1 MVGGN
6 APPVLNDAINC
17 EPIIENAWVA
27 FRTLLVIKKDTRTP
41 QNVATLWN
49 ARQGRSYDVLS
60 FPALSSVFKRFVCWR
75 LAKVV
80 K

>member
-6 APPVLNDAINC
+6 APPVKKDSINC

-41 QNVATLWN
+41 QNVATL
-49 ARQGRSYDVLS
+49 
-60 FPALSSVFKRFVCWR
+60 
-75 LAKVV
+75 
-80 K
+80 